1 MDRNGAVLKRSRTSS
16 GEASVR
22 RRDDVLMAAIRDAAL
37 AELADRGYRGV
48 TFEGVARRAKTSKP
62 VLYRRYRTRAQMVA
76 DALPKMP
83 PPRPSTTSTAS
94 LRDDLAG
101 LLGSIFSNMRRM
113 GIDTYR
119 SLMAEADDELL
130 DTLADSVAWTERAV
144 HRALSNARNRGEIGP
159 ADIPDNVA
167 TSILGL
173 VRYEMFF
180 RPNVD
185 EDALIQILDT
195 VYLPLIDAVSNAD
208 SERGKQRGK
217 QGRR

>member
-1 MDRNGAVLKRSRTSS
+1 MDRNDAVPKRSGKSS
-16 GEASVR
+16 GEASGR
-22 RRDDVLMAAIRDAAL
+22 RRDDVLMSAIRDATR
-37 AELADRGYRGV
+37 AELADHGYHGV

-76 DALPKMP
+76 DALPKMA
-83 PPRPSTTSTAS
+83 PPRTSTTSAAS
-94 LRDDLAG
+94 LRDDLAV
-101 LLGSIFSNMRRM
+101 LLGSIFSNMRRI

-130 DTLADSVAWTERAV
+130 ATLADSIAWTERAV
-144 HRALSNARNRGEIGP
+144 HRALSNARTRREIGP
-159 ADIPDNVA
+159 ANIPDNVA

-173 VRYEMFF
+173 ARYEMFF
-180 RPNVD
+180 RPNAVD

-208 SERGKQRGK
+208 SQRRKQAK
-217 QGRR
+217 N

>member
-1 MDRNGAVLKRSRTSS
+1 MDRNDAVPKRSGTSS
-16 GEASVR
+16 GEASGR
-22 RRDDVLMAAIRDAAL
+22 RRDDVLMSAIRDATR
-37 AELADRGYRGV
+37 AELADHGYQGV

-83 PPRPSTTSTAS
+83 PPRTSTTSAAS
-94 LRDDLAG
+94 LRDDLAV

-119 SLMAEADDELL
+119 SLMTEADDELL

-144 HRALSNARNRGEIGP
+144 HRALSNARNRREIGP
-159 ADIPDNVA
+159 GHIPDNVA

-173 VRYEMFF
+173 ARYEMFF
-180 RPNVD
+180 RPHAVD

-208 SERGKQRGK
+208 SERDKQARN
-217 QGRR
+217 